1 MSLLY
6 QTDAGWRGC
15 NIEEL
20 AFHSAFV
27 ALLKA
32 REKPTL
38 AELDTARETTTF
50 ALLCGIDAYAKSVV
64 SRRDFEK
71 QGDLVILYMLR
82 YTKIGAENLHSY
94 IKERIPV
101 DTETEEMLHGV
112 INAVVK
118 EVEEV
123 VRAAERPGATLEEAR
138 EVAERTSFS
147 SIPHLLEGSM
157 RAYASAY
164 VARDIVSRAAG
175 GGREH
180 LRAAVYE
187 VLSR

>member
-6 QTDAGWRGC
+6 HTDAGWRCC
-15 NIEEL
+15 NPEWL
-20 AFHSAFV
+20 AFHNAFV
-27 ALLKA
+27 ALLEA
-32 REKPTL
+32 MEKPSNQY
-38 AELDTARETTTF
+38 DDVRETATF

-71 QGDLVILYMLR
+71 QGDLVIPYMLR
-82 YTKIGAENLHSY
+82 YTDIGAENLRSF

-138 EVAERTSFS
+138 TVAERTSFS
-147 SIPHLLEGSM
+147 SIPHLLEGCM

-175 GGREH
+175 GGREN
-180 LRAAVYE
+180 LRAAVYK
-187 VLSR
+187 VLSH